1 MMFFSHTRVYYI
13 MQMYMHLS
21 SEFYWEHS
29 HPLFPPKCLIIQWAA
44 PNKEVHLHHTV
55 WTKNTS
61 SCVFLERHQPLWIDL
76 ISLLMNRSESYL
88 LYFLQTF
95 FIVASRSERDLCD
108 FFKMCV
114 LMSCHENRKSFQTL
128 FSSLY
133 QPLVRLECEWLSV
146 LLTQGP
152 LLHAAAV
159 LTSDPMQLCS
169 YCDHI
174 TRTVSNGFHG
184 KKKNNTIALDSIHG
198 SIFTP
203 DLGKSV
209 GI

>member
-1 MMFFSHTRVYYI
+1 
-13 MQMYMHLS
+13 
-21 SEFYWEHS
+21 
-29 HPLFPPKCLIIQWAA
+29 
-44 PNKEVHLHHTV
+44 
-55 WTKNTS
+55 
-61 SCVFLERHQPLWIDL
+61 
-76 ISLLMNRSESYL
+76 MNRSESYL

-184 KKKNNTIALDSIHG
+184 KKKKTTLLHLTQFMVLFLHLTWEKVLAFKIKA
-198 SIFTP
+198 TP
-203 DLGKSV
+203 TFSWFCWYL
-209 GI
+209 